1 MKENEILIGCDVGY
15 LYKEYNFSIYYF
27 ETLKDNKWGDSL
39 LCHVLIENEKG
50 ERYAHEMRITHHF
63 MREVK
68 DAKDVICDITLNISK
83 EKGFK

>member
-15 LYKEYNFSIYYF
+15 LYKEYQFSIYYL
-27 ETLKDNKWGDSL
+27 ETPEDPKLI
-39 LCHVLIENEKG
+39 LCDVLIENDKG
-50 ERYAHEMRITHHF
+50 ERYAHQMRITHHF

-68 DAKDVICDITLNISK
+68 DAKDVICDMALGIAK